1 MTDGGHIAQ
10 EELILHAMH
19 GSSEEESR
27 AVRAH
32 VERCA
37 ECRAE
42 LEKLMRDV
50 AVVAMSVDQQPLPA
64 GARQRFMEKI
74 SAAPEGVKRGAG
86 AVVTEMRSEPK
97 AGRPLVWIPWAMA
110 AVLALVAVTL
120 GVRINS
126 LDRELKSESST
137 SWPI

>member
-1 MTDGGHIAQ
+1 MQCTAHRKR
-10 EELILHAMH
+10 
-19 GSSEEESR
+19 SR
-27 AVRAH
+27 EPCGAH

-86 AVVTEMRSEPK
+86 
-97 AGRPLVWIPWAMA
+97 G
-110 AVLALVAVTL
+110 
-120 GVRINS
+120 GG
-126 LDRELKSESST
+126 D
-137 SWPI
+137 